1 MATATDSATRA
12 ERVEKLEAKARELRY
27 QILTMIH
34 HVQSGHPGGS
44 LSAADIV
51 TALYFDIMRIDPKIP
66 RWPDRDRFVLSKGHA
81 CPVLYGALALRGYFP
96 VEELLTLRQ
105 FESRLQGHPVKDK
118 APGIEATTGSLGQGI
133 SMAVGMAMEGKFL
146 KKEYHVYTLLGDGE
160 VQEGQVYE
168 AAQAARK
175 FGLDNLTAIIDNN
188 QVQNDGFTRDVMP
201 VEDVEA
207 RFRAFGWQTK
217 RIDGHDMQAVL
228 DALEEARGFA
238 GKPFCIIADTIK
250 GKGVSFMELDRAWHG
265 KAPNDEEYEKAV
277 REVSGEVER

>member
-1 MATATDSATRA
+1 MTTATDSATRA
-12 ERVEKLEAKARELRY
+12 DRVEKLEAKARELRY

-66 RWPDRDRFVLSKGHA
+66 RWPERDRFVLSKGHA

-146 KKEYHVYTLLGDGE
+146 RKEYRVYTLLGDGE
-160 VQEGQVYE
+160 IQEGQVYE

-175 FGLDNLTAIIDNN
+175 FGLDNLIAIVDNN

-217 RIDGHDMQAVL
+217 RIDGHDMPTVL
-228 DALEEARGFA
+228 AALEEARDFT
-238 GKPFCIIADTIK
+238 GKPFCVIADTVK
-250 GKGVSFMELDRAWHG
+250 GRGVSFMELDRAWHG
-265 KAPNDEEYEKAV
+265 KAPNDAEYEKAV
-277 REVSGEVER
+277 REVLGEER

>member
-1 MATATDSATRA
+1 MSTVSATAIDAA
-12 ERVEKLEAKARELRY
+12 RVESLKEKARELRY

-51 TALYFDIMRIDPKIP
+51 TALYFDLMNIRPEEP
-66 RWPDRDRFVLSKGHA
+66 RWSERDRFVLSKGHA

-96 VEELLTLRQ
+96 VEELKTLRQ

-133 SMAVGMAMEGKFL
+133 SMAVGMALEGKFM
-146 KKEYHVYTLLGDGE
+146 KKGYMVYTLLGDGE
-160 VQEGQVYE
+160 LQEGQVYE
-168 AAQAARK
+168 AAEAASK
-175 FGLDNLTAIIDNN
+175 FRLDNLVAIVDNN

-201 VEDVEA
+201 VENVEE
-207 RFRAFGWQTK
+207 RFKAFGWEAK
-217 RIDGHDMQAVL
+217 RIDGHDMAVVV
-228 DALEEARGFA
+228 AVLEEARDFK

-250 GKGVSFMELDRAWHG
+250 GKGVSFMEFDRAWHG
-265 KAPNDEEYEKAV
+265 KAPNDEQYAQAV
-277 REVSGEVER
+277 KEVTGRSDR